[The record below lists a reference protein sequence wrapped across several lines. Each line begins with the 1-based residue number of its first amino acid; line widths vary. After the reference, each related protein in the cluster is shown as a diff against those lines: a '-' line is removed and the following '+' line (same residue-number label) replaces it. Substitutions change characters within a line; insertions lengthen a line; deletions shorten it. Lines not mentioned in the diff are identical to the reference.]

1 MKPLVALS
9 IAKILQTRTYTLI
22 VLASKNKKF
31 GIYME
36 PHIGDI
42 AQNFFSNEMPE
53 RPQTFDF
60 IDRNFLGLDIKV
72 QRVLI
77 YDLEDTTYFAKVLY
91 EQPIGNMIH
100 LVEVEARPSDALLLA
115 LRHHTP
121 IFGTEAVLKKTVEYI
136 DVEDQ

>member
-1 MKPLVALS
+1 MPTLVAVS
-9 IAKILQTRTYTLI
+9 ISKILQTRAYTLI
-22 VLASKNKKF
+22 VLAAKEKKF

-42 AQNFFSNEMPE
+42 AQSFFSNETPE

-60 IDRNFLGLDIKV
+60 IDRNLLGLEIQV

-77 YDLEDTTYFAKVLY
+77 YDLQEATYYAKILY
-91 EQPIGNMIH
+91 EQPQGNLTH
-100 LVEVEARPSDALLLA
+100 LVEVEARPSDALLVA

-121 IFGTEAVLKKTVEYI
+121 IFVTEEVLEKTVEYV